1 MQATI
6 ISDTSCLILLDK
18 IEELSLLE
26 KLFEQ
31 VITTQI
37 VADEFGKPLPEWML
51 IENPKDKI
59 NQIIL
64 EATLD
69 KGEASAIAIAME
81 QTDCLLIIDELK
93 GRKLAKKLGLNITGT
108 LGLIIEAKNS
118 GHISSVQPVLQKNK
132 QTNFRISEELKKA
145 ILSQAGEQTPT

>member
-1 MQATI
+1 M
-6 ISDTSCLILLDK
+6 
-18 IEELSLLE
+18 LE

-31 VITTQI
+31 VIITQI
-37 VADEFGKPLPEWML
+37 IAEEFGKPLPNWVL

-69 KGEASAIAIAME
+69 KGEASAIALAME

-93 GRKLAKKLGLNITGT
+93 GRKAGKKIRVKHNR
-108 LGLIIEAKNS
+108 
-118 GHISSVQPVLQKNK
+118 HIGFN
-132 QTNFRISEELKKA
+132 NR
-145 ILSQAGEQTPT
+145 G

>member
-69 KGEASAIAIAME
+69 KGEASAIALAME

-118 GHISSVQPVLQKNK
+118 GHISSVQPVLQKIK

-145 ILSQAGEQTPT
+145 ILSQAGE